1 MEEKWEEIPVEI
13 RSRRRDRRERE
24 PWIRRN
30 AVQVL
35 VLCVSSLLCLFKD
48 VGQVQKN
55 WTMSGICYV
64 TRLVQFLLGS
74 LLRRR
79 KDSKGA
85 PEYTVLSSTT
95 ADVLLINRSLNFS

>member
-1 MEEKWEEIPVEI
+1 MDEKWEEIPAEI
-13 RSRRRDRRERE
+13 RSRRRDRKERE
-24 PWIRRN
+24 LWIRRN

-35 VLCVSSLLCLFKD
+35 VLCVSLLCLFED
-48 VGQVQKN
+48 VGQVKKN

-64 TRLVQFLLGS
+64 TRLVQFLLGP
-74 LLRRR
+74 LPRR
-79 KDSKGA
+79 KKDSEGA